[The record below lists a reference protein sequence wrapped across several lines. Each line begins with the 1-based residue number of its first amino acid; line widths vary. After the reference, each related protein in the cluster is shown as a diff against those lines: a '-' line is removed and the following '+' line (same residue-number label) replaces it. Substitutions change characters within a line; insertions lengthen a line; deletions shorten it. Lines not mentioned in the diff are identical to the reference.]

1 MALRERAI
9 LSHLALA
16 SLVCSYACSPQP
28 QTHPLQTAPIPSN
41 VRFLEQCSTL
51 GTLMCQAV
59 SAVSGDKAVE
69 RGPACIAYIET
80 SGRKVEQC
88 GSLPASHTANIPPSV
103 TAPPVVTPPAGVTPT
118 GKTTRLSW
126 KDNSADESGFRVYRI
141 TGNQKIKLAE
151 VGPNTTTY
159 VDNNAP
165 PKACYVVV
173 AYNAAGESAPTSEIC
188 RPD

>member
-1 MALRERAI
+1 
-9 LSHLALA
+9 
-16 SLVCSYACSPQP
+16 
-28 QTHPLQTAPIPSN
+28 
-41 VRFLEQCSTL
+41 
-51 GTLMCQAV
+51 MCQAV

-69 RGPACIAYIET
+69 RGPACIAYIDT

-88 GSLPASHTANIPPSV
+88 GSLPATQTFND
-103 TAPPVVTPPAGVTPT
+103 TPPVVTPPASSPHL

-141 TGNQKIKLAE
+141 TGNEKIKLAE

-173 AYNAAGESAPTSEIC
+173 AYNAAGESSPTSEIC

>member
-88 GSLPASHTANIPPSV
+88 GSLPATQTSNV
-103 TAPPVVTPPAGVTPT
+103 APPVVTPPASLPQP

-151 VGPNTTTY
+151 VGPNTTSY

>member
-16 SLVCSYACSPQP
+16 SLVCSHACSPQP

-51 GTLMCQAV
+51 GTLMCSAV
-59 SAVSGDKAVE
+59 SAVSGEAAVE
-69 RGPACIAYIET
+69 KRAACIAYIET

-88 GSLPASHTANIPPSV
+88 GSLPATQTSNV
-103 TAPPVVTPPAGVTPT
+103 APPVVTPPASIPQP

-173 AYNAAGESAPTSEIC
+173 AYNAAGESSPTSEIC